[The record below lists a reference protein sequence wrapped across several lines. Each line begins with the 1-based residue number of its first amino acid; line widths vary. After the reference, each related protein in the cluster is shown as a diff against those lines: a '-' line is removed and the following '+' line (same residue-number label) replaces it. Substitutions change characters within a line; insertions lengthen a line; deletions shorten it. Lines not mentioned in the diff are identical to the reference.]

1 MYTPPLAMAVDVLPV
16 LVFVVVLVYNPVT
29 SVGETNSDWL
39 FDTFTVVFMTWAKL
53 SGVTSTAAPLNM
65 SRQEAGRMPPMFE
78 TPLYVQPTAVL
89 IAAVAFEL
97 GVPFWA
103 KAIVTVNSENRGVNF
118 FIEIISEW
126 DLTKLCSASPLAGA
140 PAYV

>member
-1 MYTPPLAMAVDVLPV
+1 MYTPPLATAVDVHKV

-29 SVGETNSDWL
+29 SVGEMNRDWL
-39 FDTFTVVFMTWAKL
+39 FDTFTVVFMTCAKL

-65 SRQEAGRMPPMFE
+65 SWQETGSMPPMFE

-89 IAAVAFEL
+89 MAAVALEL

-103 KAIVTVNSENRGVNF
+103 KVIVTVNSANVHRGVNF
-118 FIEIISEW
+118 FIA
-126 DLTKLCSASPLAGA
+126 LSPNGT
-140 PAYV
+140 

>member
-1 MYTPPLAMAVDVLPV
+1 
-16 LVFVVVLVYNPVT
+16 
-29 SVGETNSDWL
+29 
-39 FDTFTVVFMTWAKL
+39 
-53 SGVTSTAAPLNM
+53 
-65 SRQEAGRMPPMFE
+65 MFE

-103 KAIVTVNSENRGVNF
+103 KAIVTVNSAKVHRGVNF

-126 DLTKLCSASPLAGA
+126 DFDEVAFGQPASGA